1 MSLKRI
7 VGTVVFGSAL
17 SLVLY
22 VGGCGSS
29 SPGGGG
35 GSGGTTGSGSG
46 GSKGTGSGGSTGS
59 GTGGSTGS
67 GSGGSSGISPFPDG
81 GGDSGGGG
89 TCPASVKAYSPM
101 TYTAT
106 TVTAGVCAAADITA
120 FETACGDS
128 FSMTACDAWFAAN
141 VAGVMDGG
149 AGTACGNCMVPAA
162 DNGPVY
168 IDPAGYIGPNYT
180 ACIQLTDPTN
190 GPTCAPLYQ
199 AAVGCNDVGCDAC
212 TTDADYT
219 KCLGIVDGTS
229 GGCASYISA
238 ATSPC
243 MTDLGDGGVAST
255 MCSPGAATM
264 KVDPNYTFIINL
276 VCGTPG

>member
-7 VGTVVFGSAL
+7 VGSVVFGGAL

-35 GSGGTTGSGSG
+35 ASGGTTGSGSG
-46 GSKGTGSGGSTGS
+46 GAKGSGSGGTTGSGTGGSKGTGSGGS
-59 GTGGSTGS
+59 
-67 GSGGSSGISPFPDG
+67 SGINPFEG
-81 GGDSGGGG
+81 GPGDGGGG
-89 TCPASVKAYSPM
+89 TCPASVATYKPIP
-101 TYTAT
+101 YTAT
-106 TVTAGVCAAADITA
+106 VATAGVCAAADITA

-128 FSMTACDAWFAAN
+128 FSMTACNAWFTAN
-141 VAGVMDGG
+141 VAGAVDGG
-149 AGTACGNCMVPAA
+149 AGTACGNCMIPMD

-168 IDPAGYIGPNYT
+168 IDPAGYIGPNYG

-212 TTDADYT
+212 TSDATYES
-219 KCLGIVDGTS
+219 CLSTLDKTG
-229 GGCASYISA
+229 GGCASYITA

-243 MTDLGDGGVAST
+243 MTDLGDGGVAAT

>member
-1 MSLKRI
+1 MCGAGGNDNVGCPAIQSSSHRRRVMSLKRI

-59 GTGGSTGS
+59 G
-67 GSGGSSGISPFPDG
+67 SGGSSGISPFPDG

-106 TVTAGVCAAADITA
+106 TVTAG
-120 FETACGDS
+120 
-128 FSMTACDAWFAAN
+128 
-141 VAGVMDGG
+141 
-149 AGTACGNCMVPAA
+149 
-162 DNGPVY
+162 
-168 IDPAGYIGPNYT
+168 
-180 ACIQLTDPTN
+180 
-190 GPTCAPLYQ
+190 
-199 AAVGCNDVGCDAC
+199 
-212 TTDADYT
+212 
-219 KCLGIVDGTS
+219 
-229 GGCASYISA
+229 
-238 ATSPC
+238 
-243 MTDLGDGGVAST
+243 
-255 MCSPGAATM
+255 
-264 KVDPNYTFIINL
+264 
-276 VCGTPG
+276 